1 MKSETILRSLIGCQL
16 LWLVAIALTAPAEPT
31 YESELG
37 LMNALSL
44 IYVLT
49 YCVSLFLLFKYNGA
63 GRTLFFASCILG
75 IPLTL
80 ASPEYSVPVSNSYEL
95 LIWLGGVLDG
105 VMLVMMYL
113 TDLKYR
119 FKANTQSTVP

>member
-16 LWLVAIALTAPAEPT
+16 LLLVAISLAGPVEPT

-37 LMNALSL
+37 LLDALSL
-44 IYVLT
+44 IYILI
-49 YCVSLFLLFKYNGA
+49 YFVSLFLVYKYSAA
-63 GRTLFFASCILG
+63 GRTLFFALFILG

-80 ASPEYSVPVSNSYEL
+80 ALPQYSVPVSNSYEL
-95 LIWLGGVLDG
+95 LIWLDGVLDG
-105 VMLVMMYL
+105 VILAMMYL

-119 FKANTQSTVP
+119 FEENTQSTVA